1 MKKSILTLALIGVMG
16 TMLGTNAF
24 AQSKIYR
31 FVNAD
36 GSIVYSDNV
45 PATEKG
51 QIEVL
56 SSRTMA
62 LQDVQEKQLDDS
74 EIEARQAILE
84 EQEVAKK
91 TSELEQQRKQAL
103 LNQYNSV
110 NDIEKLKEYELQQIS
125 RTLASNEE
133 VLISLEKSKDQILQE
148 TSKNKGKIPAK
159 LERDLADIENNIK
172 NVEKA
177 VEANRELYNTREQK
191 YEEDKKQYL
200 GILEQMKTI
209 SR

>member
-1 MKKSILTLALIGVMG
+1 MKKNILAVALISVMG
-16 TMLGTNAF
+16 TTLGTSAF

-36 GSIVYSDNV
+36 GSVVYSDNV

-51 QIEVL
+51 EIEVL

-62 LQDVQEKQLDDS
+62 LQDVQEKQLDDE
-74 EIEARQAILE
+74 EIEARQAIIE

-148 TSKNKGKIPAK
+148 TSKNKGKLPAK

-200 GILEQMKTI
+200 GILEQMKTVN
-209 SR
+209 R